1 MDEQTETVP
10 PIEVPLSAVPA
21 DTLRAI
27 IEEFVLREGTDYGA
41 VEAQLAT
48 KIDQVLAQLKR
59 GDAKLYFD
67 PESESV
73 TLNPSG
79 RRG

>member
-1 MDEQTETVP
+1 MNDQTEPIP
-10 PIEVPLSAVPA
+10 PVEIPLSAVPE
-21 DTLRAI
+21 DTVRAI

-48 KIDQVLAQLKR
+48 KIDQVMAQLKR

-67 PESESV
+67 PETESV

-79 RRG
+79 RRV